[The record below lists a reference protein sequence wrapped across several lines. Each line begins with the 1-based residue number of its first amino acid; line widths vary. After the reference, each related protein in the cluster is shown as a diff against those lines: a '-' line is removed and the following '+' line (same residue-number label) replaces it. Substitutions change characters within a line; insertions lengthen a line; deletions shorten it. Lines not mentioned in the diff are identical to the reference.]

1 MIRPGSVAIGPT
13 SVNAD
18 DFHDRVS
25 LRSIAPFLSAKEV
38 GLGNN
43 ALISYTASADATATY
58 ACINGG
64 GNHPSYQK
72 GDGERSGKCLGHIL
86 IGGRQEKVSQYE
98 GRNHRDA
105 LPGS

>member
-1 MIRPGSVAIGPT
+1 MIRAGSVAIGPT

-25 LRSIAPFLSAKEV
+25 LRSIAPFLSAKEA

-58 ACINGG
+58 VCINGG
-64 GNHPSYQK
+64 GNHPKATNK
-72 GDGERSGKCLGHIL
+72 GTVSGL
-86 IGGRQEKVSQYE
+86 VSAS
-98 GRNHRDA
+98 GTFSSVCAKKR
-105 LPGS
+105 